1 MNKLF
6 SYIKNWFNKPSADI
20 GNELE
25 TESDI
30 GLRKGEVRLVTID
43 SSKWKIIFDNEKKSL
58 LDKMNTLSKDEEN
71 KIGVANK
78 EREDKKKA
86 IDIEIENV
94 RKAIK
99 TMGDNKDNSDLS
111 ELTNKLRFFESE
123 SERLTKPIEMTEY
136 NEKKNIKVIHIGS
149 TSFNNIKAKPILD
162 VLIGFSNKYDLLR
175 AKERIIENNK
185 GAIKV
190 MMTPRAFG
198 FYLLG
203 KMEADKV
210 VAHYHLSIRGS
221 RAWKEQT
228 DILYMFHKN
237 WKILKEY
244 EQLKN
249 DLAVKFKNNRLGYT
263 TAKKE
268 FLHAVIF
275 RKQLI
280 DQRNLL
286 NKYSR

>member
-1 MNKLF
+1 MN
-6 SYIKNWFNKPSADI
+6 DI
-20 GNELE
+20 YEG
-25 TESDI
+25 I
-30 GLRKGEVRLVTID
+30 GLKQGEVNLVLIERA
-43 SSKWKIIFDNEKKSL
+43 KWKPIFEHEKSFLGKTLNKSFEGDDYPDFKFEEGKNVKIIHS
-58 LDKMNTLSKDEEN
+58 
-71 KIGVANK
+71 
-78 EREDKKKA
+78 
-86 IDIEIENV
+86 
-94 RKAIK
+94 
-99 TMGDNKDNSDLS
+99 
-111 ELTNKLRFFESE
+111 
-123 SERLTKPIEMTEY
+123 
-136 NEKKNIKVIHIGS
+136 GS
-149 TSFNNIKAKPILD
+149 TSFDKIKAKPILD

-175 AKERIIENNK
+175 AKDRILENNN
-185 GAIKV
+185 GSIKV

-203 KMEADKV
+203 KMENDKV
-210 VAHYHLSIRGS
+210 VAHYHFSIRGS
-221 RAWKEQT
+221 RAWKEHN
-228 DILYMFHKN
+228 DILYMLRKN

-249 DLAVKFKNNRLGYT
+249 ELSVKFKNNRLGYT